1 MRYKIGDQVCATYGT
16 LPLVGTV
23 VHFDETR
30 QKILVRF
37 SANQQDWYPE
47 EALTAF
53 GSEKHE

>member
-37 SANQQDWYPE
+37 SVNQQDWYSE
-47 EALTAF
+47 DDLTPF
-53 GSEKHE
+53 DGGGK

>member
-23 VHFDETR
+23 VRFDETR

-37 SANQQDWYPE
+37 SANQQDWYSEDDLAP
-47 EALTAF
+47 F
-53 GSEKHE
+53 DGSRK

>member
-1 MRYKIGDQVCATYGT
+1 MHYEIGDQVLAKYGT

-37 SANQQDWYPE
+37 SANQQDWYSE
-47 EALTAF
+47 DDLTPF
-53 GSEKHE
+53 DGGRK

>member
-37 SANQQDWYPE
+37 SVNQQEWY
-47 EALTAF
+47 
-53 GSEKHE
+53 SEDDLAPFDGGRK

>member
-37 SANQQDWYPE
+37 SAGQQDWY
-47 EALTAF
+47 
-53 GSEKHE
+53 SEGDLAPFDSGRK

>member
-1 MRYKIGDQVCATYGT
+1 MRYKIGDQVCATYGA

-37 SANQQDWYPE
+37 STNQQDWYSE
-47 EALTAF
+47 DDLTPF
-53 GSEKHE
+53 DGGGK

>member
-1 MRYKIGDQVCATYGT
+1 MRYKIGDQVRATYGT

-37 SANQQDWYPE
+37 SASQQDWY
-47 EALTAF
+47 
-53 GSEKHE
+53 SEDDLAPFDGGRK